1 MICCGSHVSWDFFV
15 RADCWSVCSQALAS
29 SRSRIC
35 LWPIAGYAGMRNG
48 SVVFTT
54 GRPRESHGNF
64 ADNSRED
71 VFGSREVARCCCIS
85 WVFVGIWQTHGKFA
99 GSHGKFV
106 FFSREVRRSA
116 AGVAGFPVGVHTLD
130 RGCRRLP
137 LGRVF
142 PQIIFRGH
150 GVPGQMNW
158 HELRCGSC
166 FVWVEIGSA
175 DSELKPNSCKRREG
189 AQAMEG
195 SISGS
200 VPGTPVDRSHGFR
213 SHPFPTYTCA
223 SIIALFFYVLMHRSR
238 FLLSMLS
245 T

>member
-1 MICCGSHVSWDFFV
+1 MRTGLRVLQPPGCWSPHWVIWTLICCGSHVSWDFFV

-54 GRPRESHGNF
+54 GRPRENHGNF

-71 VFGSREVARCCCIS
+71 VFFSREVARCCIS
-85 WVFVGIWQTHGKFA
+85 WVLWHLANSREVRRFSREVR
-99 GSHGKFV
+99 
-106 FFSREVRRSA
+106 FFSRGVRRSA

-142 PQIIFRGH
+142 PRIIFRGH

-175 DSELKPNSCKRREG
+175 DSELKPNSC
-189 AQAMEG
+189 
-195 SISGS
+195 
-200 VPGTPVDRSHGFR
+200 
-213 SHPFPTYTCA
+213 
-223 SIIALFFYVLMHRSR
+223 
-238 FLLSMLS
+238 
-245 T
+245 